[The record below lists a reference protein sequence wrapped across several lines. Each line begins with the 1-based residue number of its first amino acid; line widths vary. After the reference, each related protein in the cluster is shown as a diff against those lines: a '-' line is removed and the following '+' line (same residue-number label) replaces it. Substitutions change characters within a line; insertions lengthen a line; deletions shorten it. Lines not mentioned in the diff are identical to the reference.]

1 MKHGNQRMRSEMYVY
16 LIDVLGII
24 YILIYVYIIYIY
36 INTLF
41 LKIQKNNIFDNHR
54 YELRVSYVFV
64 YYVIDI

>member
-1 MKHGNQRMRSEMYVY
+1 MY
-16 LIDVLGII
+16 I
-24 YILIYVYIIYIY
+24 YHIYIY
-36 INTLF
+36 HINTLF